1 MNKTTPQNHGHRGAR
16 GLSPENTLASIRTG
30 VDWGCDAIEVDLCVS
45 KDNQLVLHHDPV
57 LSPRLVRNTNGQWI
71 NDRYKVRDLT
81 ALELK
86 QFDVGRINPQS
97 DYAKLFPEQ
106 IPIDGA
112 RIPVLADF
120 VALITDMQSDI
131 TYNLELKS
139 TPYDPETTP
148 QVEEYV
154 DLVVEALSYHDIVA
168 RTFLQSFDWRLA
180 IQIKALLP
188 ELKVGMLTD
197 QQADGTPL
205 SPISGSSS
213 LWTNN
218 LDLDNFNSVPDMV
231 KFVGGN
237 VWSCNALDVSQSD
250 VIRAHQLGLEVYV
263 WTVNSQTQMREMIDF
278 GVDAITTDYPDR
290 LHEVLKH
297 LKSA

>member
-30 VDWGCDAIEVDLCVS
+30 VDCGCDAIEVDLCVS

-97 DYAKLFPEQ
+97 GYAKLFPEQ

-139 TPYDPETTP
+139 TPFDLGTTP
-148 QVEEYV
+148 PVEEYV
-154 DLVVEALSYHDIVA
+154 DLVVEALHYHDIVG
-168 RTFLQSFDWRLA
+168 RSFLQSFDWRLA
-180 IQIKALLP
+180 IQIKALFAGI
-188 ELKVGMLTD
+188 ESRN
-197 QQADGTPL
+197 AN
-205 SPISGSSS
+205 GS
-213 LWTNN
+213 T
-218 LDLDNFNSVPDMV
+218 
-231 KFVGGN
+231 
-237 VWSCNALDVSQSD
+237 
-250 VIRAHQLGLEVYV
+250 I
-263 WTVNSQTQMREMIDF
+263 
-278 GVDAITTDYPDR
+278 
-290 LHEVLKH
+290 
-297 LKSA
+297 